1 MAFSGLIKCSGYM
14 SFFHDVIIFALGNSA
29 DEFLLLKVKGYVYR
43 FAKFPIIRLMLHAAE
58 TISGIAAFSALI
70 IFDGVCGGIGRQ
82 SAFIKIGFFAVAA

>member
-43 FAKFPIIRLMLHAAE
+43 FCKIPYNPAYAACRRDHIRYC
-58 TISGIAAFSALI
+58 SFFC
-70 IFDGVCGGIGRQ
+70 FDYI
-82 SAFIKIGFFAVAA
+82 